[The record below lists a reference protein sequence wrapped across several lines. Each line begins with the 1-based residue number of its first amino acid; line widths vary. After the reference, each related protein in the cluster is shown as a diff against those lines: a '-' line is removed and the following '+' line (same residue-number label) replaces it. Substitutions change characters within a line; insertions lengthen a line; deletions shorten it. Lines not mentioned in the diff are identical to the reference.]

1 MSAKTNRFCSLVIVI
16 ALAAFIAWSVIME
29 MPIFVPIAGFAVALL
44 LIRLCRRYT
53 KEIMVD
59 ERLQKINEK
68 AAAISYRIFSIVMAV
83 LGVAFITVRHTLPSE
98 FGIVGATL
106 AYSVCALM
114 LMHLAFYNYYG
125 KKL

>member
-1 MSAKTNRFCSLVIVI
+1 MSAKTNRFCSLVIVV

-29 MPIFVPIAGFAVALL
+29 MPVFVPIAGIAVALL
-44 LIRLCRRYT
+44 LVRICRRYT

-83 LGVAFITVRHTLPSE
+83 LGVVFIAMRQTLPPE
-98 FGIVGATL
+98 FGIAGATL

-114 LMHLAFYNYYG
+114 LIHLAFYYYYG